1 MVKILPIYN
10 GYIYKGYLNL
20 LKGSIFITLSKG
32 GVRSW
37 VGQEKPDAYAK
48 IGIGGDER
56 TTVVAK
62 NSVQHTWDEWYEFP
76 LEEVDGHVVEVN
88 MYDRDK
94 MSSDEFLG
102 YAAIYIKTFSQ
113 VKHLFNRGTAAK
125 QVHSGKQAG
134 TSSGQLVSKQAVP
147 TLAVSQP
154 IQTR

>member
-1 MVKILPIYN
+1 MN
-10 GYIYKGYLNL
+10 
-20 LKGSIFITLSKG
+20 KG

-37 VGQEKPDAYAK
+37 VGQDKPDAYAT

-62 NSVQHTWDEWYEFP
+62 NTVQHTWEEWYEFP

-94 MSSDEFLG
+94 ASSDEFLG
-102 YAAIYIKTFSQ
+102 YAAIDIKTFSQ
-113 VKHLFNRGTAAK
+113 VKHLFNRGTTPTKQVQAAK
-125 QVHSGKQAG
+125 QTNPSSGK
-134 TSSGQLVSKQAVP
+134 LVSKQAVP

-154 IQTR
+154 IQTRYYLAISTHPIQFSCPG